1 VSIDPKILVAAV
13 QTTTLTYSV
22 NDTVYESGAP
32 AQFVYV
38 VKKGALRRVKLLPG
52 SRRLILQFLFR
63 GDGFGYGLGRLH
75 RDTVQALTSTELV
88 VASRKALMSAATSDA
103 RLSKFLFE
111 AAARALNVAEE
122 QTALMRSGIAT
133 ERTAL
138 FLLEMNAR
146 LSTRD
151 GRVDLPMTRRDI
163 SDYLGLTI
171 ETVSRT
177 MNEFHRA
184 KIIQFQGQR
193 QRRFVIRDKKRLQH
207 LAADASDFEWW
218 K

>member
-1 VSIDPKILVAAV
+1 MHRHNL
-13 QTTTLTYSV
+13 LTWS
-22 NDTVYESGAP
+22 
-32 AQFVYV
+32 
-38 VKKGALRRVKLLPG
+38 KKGALRRVKLLPG

-177 MNEFHRA
+177 MDEFHRA